1 MCSIVQL
8 SWLPRKNAVGKA
20 LFALVMPEEARCLE
34 RLRSESLW
42 VARTLVLLACRC
54 YREREGRLPSS
65 LDDLIPRYLKEV
77 PLDPYDG
84 CPLRYSAERGI
95 IWSAGKDLKDGGG
108 SPQVEEDSMK
118 FDPDEPTFSIDFRT
132 GGARS

>member
-1 MCSIVQL
+1 MENKKVLGIISSFDIV
-8 SWLPRKNAVGKA
+8 R
-20 LFALVMPEEARCLE
+20 F
-34 RLRSESLW
+34 
-42 VARTLVLLACRC
+42 VA
-54 YREREGRLPSS
+54 G
-65 LDDLIPRYLKEV
+65 LK
-77 PLDPYDG
+77 LDPYDG

-132 GGARS
+132 GAVRS